1 MIISSL
7 TGLMNAAEWRG
18 DPPRDEACEADLSF
32 DWPFLSL
39 DLEEPLALVMAAR
52 AGRLMFSMLGRRTSS
67 ELGLELFRSLK
78 TSSKQGGSSFSL
90 L

>member
-7 TGLMNAAEWRG
+7 TGLRNADEFRG
-18 DPPRDEACEADLSF
+18 DPPRDEAWEADLSF

-67 ELGLELFRSLK
+67 E
-78 TSSKQGGSSFSL
+78 
-90 L
+90 